1 MKKQTNADEDIFGVF
16 DEPAKSNKT
25 GNNSSTMFGQDLSS
39 LYNNSPPAQNND
51 IFSQNQ
57 QMFESQPAFGLAKP
71 PQKPPTTQSSG
82 FDFPASGQ
90 NVGIDIFAN
99 LAASSQAPTYQ
110 SLGAGQQQPSST
122 NNLESIFNQMSLQQ
136 NQFQAQSTGNF
147 AGGQNSYGS
156 SGQFQGTS
164 GFGQSTGGFGQSTGG
179 FGQSTGGFGQSTG
192 GFGAGTAQFGQTS
205 FSPPS
210 SDIFGGSNSSSHFAT
225 QGSMTSQSSTA
236 GSKASTDD
244 FGAFQSSEKDAWSM
258 GKGLG
263 KLDVHK
269 FYS

>member
-1 MKKQTNADEDIFGVF
+1 MKKQTKVDEDIFGVF
-16 DEPAKSNKT
+16 DEPAKSNKS

-39 LYNNSPPAQNND
+39 LYNNPLPAQNND

-164 GFGQSTGGFGQSTGG
+164 GFGQTTGG

-263 KLDVHK
+263 KLDVHN